1 MSIALNASNS
11 DQVFIGAR
19 YNGEIFG
26 TLNGGESWQE
36 MSLPGKVKD
45 IYSLACG

>member
-26 TLNGGESWQE
+26 TLNGGGSWQE